1 VERREQSQGKGKRKR
16 GRGKGTRGK
25 DEREGRRGRRPSTT
39 MKSMR
44 EAEPPR
50 KSVLR
55 RREGAGE
62 GGGRG
67 EHGRGVS
74 ASGGEGLVPAR
85 LGRGAEVLQNPFSRD
100 PGPDRQQEDE
110 V

>member
-1 VERREQSQGKGKRKR
+1 MYQYGNISVEDFPPTLHHHPTRDRSAD
-16 GRGKGTRGK
+16 GT
-25 DEREGRRGRRPSTT
+25 
-39 MKSMR
+39 
-44 EAEPPR
+44 
-50 KSVLR
+50 
-55 RREGAGE
+55 
-62 GGGRG
+62 GGRG

>member
-1 VERREQSQGKGKRKR
+1 MERREQSQGKGRRKR
-16 GRGKGTRGK
+16 GRGKERRGQDK
-25 DEREGRRGRRPSTT
+25 GDGRRGRRPSTT

-62 GGGRG
+62 EGGRR
-67 EHGRGVS
+67 EHERGVS

-100 PGPDRQQEDE
+100 PGSDRQQEDE